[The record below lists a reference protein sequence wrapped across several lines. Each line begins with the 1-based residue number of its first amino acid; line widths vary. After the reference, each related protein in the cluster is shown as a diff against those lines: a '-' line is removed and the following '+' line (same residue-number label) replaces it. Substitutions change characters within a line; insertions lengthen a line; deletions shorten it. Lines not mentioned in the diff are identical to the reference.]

1 MSDNWKYEDEWF
13 EEGNVSLLIRNFLE
27 RNGFKILKFNRD
39 KREKGHDIMAAGKS
53 EIMVVECKGYPSE
66 YYVDGPNKGKHKPT
80 SPKLQSMHWF
90 SDALFHLIVA
100 KSENPKTK
108 IALGLPDKEKYHEYL
123 SKIKYFKDQFGLVCY
138 FVSET
143 GKVWAE

>member
-53 EIMVVECKGYPSE
+53 EIMIVECKGYPSE
-66 YYVDGPNKGKHKPT
+66 YYVDGPNKGELKPT

-90 SDALFHLIVA
+90 SDALFYLIMA

-108 IALGLPDKEKYHEYL
+108 IALGLPDKEKYREYL

-138 FVSET
+138 FVGEN